1 MNIKKIGF
9 KGFRSLDDGY
19 VNTEHNI
26 DVLDGANGMGKTS
39 FLEVIY
45 FSIFYLQLGKKIY
58 EELIKFNEPNF
69 LNMSLVTENDYD
81 YKIKINIFFK
91 K

>member
-1 MNIKKIGF
+1 
-9 KGFRSLDDGY
+9 
-19 VNTEHNI
+19 
-26 DVLDGANGMGKTS
+26 MGKTS

-45 FSIFYLQLGKKIY
+45 FSLFYLQLGKKIY

-81 YKIKINIFFK
+81 YKIKTSFSKNNISICINERCIKKLSDLLTFFHAFFSYDYRV
-91 K
+91 